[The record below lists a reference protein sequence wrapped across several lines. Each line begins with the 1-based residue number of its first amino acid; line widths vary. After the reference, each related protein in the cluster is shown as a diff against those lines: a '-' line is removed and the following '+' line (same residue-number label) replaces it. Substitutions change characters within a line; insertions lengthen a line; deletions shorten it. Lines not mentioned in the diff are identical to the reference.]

1 MNMFQHF
8 DPKLL
13 LDPDFKEDAVREVII
28 APILSRLGYHPIGEH
43 TVIRS
48 KTLDHP
54 FVYVGTRKH
63 PVKIIPD
70 YTLYSNGKPVLILD
84 AKSPTE
90 SIASRA
96 NVQQAYSYAI
106 HPEIKVGHFSLCNGK
121 RLAIYSTN
129 NLEPLLDV
137 SFEEYEQ
144 RWEDIEKFFLP
155 KYLLQPGLRM
165 MAPDFGLAASRLG
178 LEKNAQFILMGAHL
192 GMFAKVSEELYSV
205 TVNTE
210 FCGKDHCVS
219 FDFEPKYL
227 PSLVSG
233 LPIELQ
239 NEFCNALSRAP
250 FQAGADLCIE
260 VDLKTHLCEPIKA
273 QHETFVPLIID
284 EVIASRFNSSPPAG
298 GDDIPP
304 NIFRLSKAFI
314 IKDKEEEST

>member
-1 MNMFQHF
+1 MFQHF
-8 DPKLL
+8 DSKLL
-13 LDPDFKEDAVREVII
+13 LDPDFREDAVREVII
-28 APILSRLGYHPIGEH
+28 APIISRLGYHPIGEN

-106 HPEIKVGHFSLCNGK
+106 HPEIQVDHFSLCNGK
-121 RLAIYSTN
+121 RLVLYSTN
-129 NLEPLLDV
+129 NLEPLLDI
-137 SFEEYEQ
+137 SFEEFEL

-155 KYLLQPGLRM
+155 KCLLQPELRM
-165 MAPDFGLAASRLG
+165 LAPDFGLASSRLG
-178 LEKNAQFILMGAHL
+178 LEKNAQFILLGACL
-192 GMFAKVSEELYSV
+192 GLFAKISEELYSV

-227 PSLVSG
+227 SLLVSG
-233 LPIELQ
+233 LPIKLQ
-239 NEFCNALSRAP
+239 DKFCNALSRAP

-260 VDLKTHLCEPIKA
+260 VDLKTHLGEPIKVE
-273 QHETFVPLIID
+273 HETFVPLIID
-284 EVIASRFNSSPPAG
+284 EVIESRFNPYPPAG

-304 NIFRLSKAFI
+304 HVFRLSKAFI
-314 IKDKEEEST
+314 IKDKEENT